1 MAPRKTRA
9 VPTTA
14 AESNSNTITSGPVT
28 HFPHISPKSTLN
40 CHALLDDQILLVNGF
55 LDSEE
60 CRALVKFVDDQSLE
74 LIPPKKKGEAV
85 RVNYRVSLTSAD
97 IAKQLFNLLTPH
109 LPPFPYPLSRRTSGT
124 STRPVHSFNPN
135 IRLYKYTPG
144 QHFGPHYD
152 DSVRDPLTGAK
163 SEWTVLLYITGIE
176 DGVKGGEVRHS
187 FPNFFETE
195 FPMSLGPRVRRLYFI
210 IPRRGDRE
218 RLLLLH

>member
-1 MAPRKTRA
+1 MPWLDTGSF
-9 VPTTA
+9 T
-14 AESNSNTITSGPVT
+14 
-28 HFPHISPKSTLN
+28 
-40 CHALLDDQILLVNGF
+40 LLDFPAGHPD
-55 LDSEE
+55 
-60 CRALVKFVDDQSLE
+60 
-74 LIPPKKKGEAV
+74 
-85 RVNYRVSLTSAD
+85 RVSLTSAD

-152 DSVRDPLTGAK
+152 DSVRDPLTGAE

-187 FPNFFETE
+187 FPNFFETK

-210 IPRRGDRE
+210 IPKRVDRE